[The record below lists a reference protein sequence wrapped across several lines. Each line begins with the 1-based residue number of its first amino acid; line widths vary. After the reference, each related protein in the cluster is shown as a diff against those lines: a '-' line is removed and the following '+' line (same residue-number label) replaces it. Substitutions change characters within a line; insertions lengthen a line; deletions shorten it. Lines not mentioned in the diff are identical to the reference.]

1 MSEPSLV
8 SNDTKFFLSET
19 LKQCHK
25 IKENY
30 YSYIYNVCAFIFLIL
45 LFGTILIV
53 KYRGK
58 PTEQEKNEKNN
69 KQKEYILSKIK
80 IMQDIKRQKSQDLI
94 TNLPKWETDEDIFN
108 RKIYR

>member
-8 SNDTKFFLSET
+8 SSDTKFFLSET

-25 IKENY
+25 VKEKY
-30 YSYIYNVCAFIFLIL
+30 YSYVYNVGAFIFLIL

-58 PTEQEKNEKNN
+58 PTEQERNEKNS
-69 KQKEYILSKIK
+69 KQKEYVLSKIK

>member
-1 MSEPSLV
+1 MTFFFILSKKVSFSLFF
-8 SNDTKFFLSET
+8 SNSFSKFVTNL
-19 LKQCHK
+19 
-25 IKENY
+25 
-30 YSYIYNVCAFIFLIL
+30 VGVIL